1 MNSTS
6 SFSSLR
12 LSSLFS
18 FSKEDT
24 SILKGYGI
32 LFMIFHH
39 VFGLYALPQGI
50 DTSWI
55 HPWLTFIAPKGKI
68 CVCLFIFITGYA
80 MGIKMNT
87 TTSFLSLT
95 KAGFLHYFKFWR
107 VYFLCLILV
116 ISISWAFSLSMLIP
130 NQTITWKGMILIFT
144 GLRPCYPDWWYMI
157 LFAVSSVAVYPF
169 CAWLTR
175 TTTPCFTMCTLLV
188 VSIILQKATFFP
200 LIRDNIH
207 FISYFIFGYMYSILT
222 TKLPNLPRS
231 DIWKILLILFLEILS
246 ILFLETEKSHIILV
260 LFSIW
265 CLPWITKKLR
275 LTSLLTLLGTYSA
288 LMWLNHR
295 FIFGYYF
302 CWSLYAT
309 HNATLIFSITLIG
322 SLLLAMIMQR
332 LFSLVL
338 HRPKH

>member
-1 MNSTS
+1 
-6 SFSSLR
+6 
-12 LSSLFS
+12 
-18 FSKEDT
+18 
-24 SILKGYGI
+24 
-32 LFMIFHH
+32 
-39 VFGLYALPQGI
+39 
-50 DTSWI
+50 
-55 HPWLTFIAPKGKI
+55 
-68 CVCLFIFITGYA
+68 
-80 MGIKMNT
+80 
-87 TTSFLSLT
+87 
-95 KAGFLHYFKFWR
+95 
-107 VYFLCLILV
+107 
-116 ISISWAFSLSMLIP
+116 
-130 NQTITWKGMILIFT
+130 
-144 GLRPCYPDWWYMI
+144 MI
-157 LFAVSSVAVYPF
+157 LFAVSSIAVYPF

-207 FISYFIFGYMYSILT
+207 FISYFIFGYMCSILT

-246 ILFLETEKSHIILV
+246 ILFFETNKSHIILV
-260 LFSIW
+260 LFSLW
-265 CLPWITKKLR
+265 CLPWIIKKLR

-309 HNATLIFSITLIG
+309 LIFSITLIG
-322 SLLLAMIMQR
+322 SLLLAMVMQR